1 MVYQCHRCFYYC
13 KNKKDM
19 KKHLGRKNECVRNV
33 DSYYYSDVQI
43 QELSFKNKQEKD
55 LIYVETKDETD
66 LVDDKWEYSENS
78 FNQLVLSYKKNNKKI
93 CCFCKKEF
101 FRKYELLRHLEKKQC
116 GILKEKTQNSTVQ
129 NTYIEKNIEQNIEN
143 QQINNQQIN
152 NININVYNNS
162 NIIDSEAKKI
172 LKNFNEEWDISKI
185 DIQKKLLLLLSDNKY
200 SNTMEEILKND
211 KNMNVLLDE
220 NNQSGIVFQENK
232 FMNVDNDEIIV
243 STMYKLYNHLLKFY
257 SDIKDDDD
265 NLVNKDLK
273 KHKDNIQEKY
283 NDFNKSKIT
292 KELVKNILIDIFH
305 TKKEEIIEKFMEFN
319 KFLSIDEENNK
330 IGF

>member
-1 MVYQCHRCFYYC
+1 
-13 KNKKDM
+13 M

-66 LVDDKWEYSENS
+66 LVDDNWEYSENS
-78 FNQLVLSYKKNNKKI
+78 FHQVVLSYKKNNKKI

-116 GILKEKTQNSTVQ
+116 GILKEKTQNSNVQ
-129 NTYIEKNIEQNIEN
+129 NIYIQKNIEQNIEN

-162 NIIDSEAKKI
+162 NIINSEAKKI

>member
-1 MVYQCHRCFYYC
+1 MVYQCYRCFYYC

-19 KKHLGRKNECVRNV
+19 KKHLGRKNECIRNIE
-33 DSYYYSDVQI
+33 SYSYTNEEIY
-43 QELSFKNKQEKD
+43 ELSFKNKQEKD
-55 LIYVETKDETD
+55 LIYIENKDETD
-66 LVDDKWEYSENS
+66 LVDENWVY
-78 FNQLVLSYKKNNKKI
+78 NEINYNELIKSYKKNNKKN

-116 GILKEKTQNSTVQ
+116 GILKEKQQKNIIN
-129 NTYIEKNIEQNIEN
+129 NTYIHKKIEQNIEN
-143 QQINNQQIN
+143 QQINNHQIN

-162 NIIDSEAKKI
+162 NIIESEAKKI
-172 LKNFNEEWDISKI
+172 LKNFNEDWDISKI

-200 SNTMEEILKND
+200 SNTMEEILKNN

-232 FMNVDNDEIIV
+232 FMSVDNDEIIV

-257 SDIKDDDD
+257 NDIKNDED

-273 KHKDNIQEKY
+273 KYKDNIQEKY
-283 NDFNKSKIT
+283 NDFNKNKIT

-305 TKKEEIIEKFMEFN
+305 NKKEEIIEKFMEFN

>member
-1 MVYQCHRCFYYC
+1 
-13 KNKKDM
+13 M

-33 DSYYYSDVQI
+33 DSYYYSDEQI

-66 LVDDKWEYSENS
+66 LVDDNWVYSEAS

-162 NIIDSEAKKI
+162 NIIESEAKKI
-172 LKNFNEEWDISKI
+172 LKNFNEDWDISKI

-232 FMNVDNDEIIV
+232 FMNIDNDEIIV

-257 SDIKDDDD
+257 SDIKDDED

-305 TKKEEIIEKFMEFN
+305 NKKDEIIEKFMEFN

>member
-1 MVYQCHRCFYYC
+1 
-13 KNKKDM
+13 M
-19 KKHLGRKNECVRNV
+19 KKHLGRKNECIRNIE
-33 DSYYYSDVQI
+33 SYSYSNEEI
-43 QELSFKNKQEKD
+43 YELSFKNKQEKD
-55 LIYVETKDETD
+55 LIYVENKDETD
-66 LVDDKWEYSENS
+66 FIDEKWVYNDINYNELINT
-78 FNQLVLSYKKNNKKI
+78 YKKNNKKI

-116 GILKEKTQNSTVQ
+116 SVLKEKLLKNITN
-129 NTYIEKNIEQNIEN
+129 NTYIQKNIEQNIEN
-143 QQINNQQIN
+143 QQINNHQIN

-162 NIIDSEAKKI
+162 NIIESEAKKI
-172 LKNFNEEWDISKI
+172 LKNFNEDWDISKI
-185 DIQKKLLLLLSDNKY
+185 DLQKKLLLLLSDNKY

-232 FMNVDNDEIIV
+232 FMSVDNDEIIV
-243 STMYKLYNHLLKFY
+243 TTMYKLYNHLLKFY
-257 SDIKDDDD
+257 NDIKNDED

-283 NDFNKSKIT
+283 NDFNKNNIT

-305 TKKEEIIEKFMEFN
+305 NKKEEIIEKFMEFN

>member
-1 MVYQCHRCFYYC
+1 
-13 KNKKDM
+13 M

>member
-1 MVYQCHRCFYYC
+1 MVYQCYRCFYYC

-19 KKHLGRKNECVRNV
+19 KKHLSRKNECVRNV
-33 DSYYYSDVQI
+33 ESYSLSEEQI

-55 LIYVETKDETD
+55 LIYVDTKDETD
-66 LVDDKWEYSENS
+66 LVDDNWIYSETN
-78 FNQLVLSYKKNNKKI
+78 FNQLVSSYKKNNKKI

-116 GILKEKTQNSTVQ
+116 GILKEKSQNNTIQ

-162 NIIDSEAKKI
+162 NIIESEAKKI
-172 LKNFNEEWDISKI
+172 LKNFNEDWDISKI

-232 FMNVDNDEIIV
+232 FMSVDNDEIIV

-257 SDIKDDDD
+257 NDIKNDED

-283 NDFNKSKIT
+283 NDFNKNKIT

-305 TKKEEIIEKFMEFN
+305 NKKEEIIEKFMEFN

>member
-1 MVYQCHRCFYYC
+1 
-13 KNKKDM
+13 M
-19 KKHLGRKNECVRNV
+19 KKHWGRKNECDRNV
-33 DSYYYSDVQI
+33 ESYQYPEDDIYN
-43 QELSFKNKQEKD
+43 LSFTNKLEKN
-55 LIYVETKDETD
+55 LIYIENKEDID
-66 LVDDKWEYSENS
+66 IIDDNWEYTEENLTT
-78 FNQLVLSYKKNNKKI
+78 LVLNYKKNNKKK
-93 CCFCKKEF
+93 CCFCKKDF

-116 GILKEKTQNSTVQ
+116 SVLKNKHDTNGVQ
-129 NTYIEKNIEQNIEN
+129 NTFIENNIQN

-152 NININVYNNS
+152 NININVYNNAHVRQT
-162 NIIDSEAKKI
+162 ET
-172 LKNFNEEWDISKI
+172 KNLLQNFDEDWDMSKI
-185 DIQKKLLLLLSDNKY
+185 DLQKKLLLLLSDNKY

-220 NNQSGIVFQENK
+220 NNNSGLVFQENK

-257 SDIKDDDD
+257 NDIKNDED

-283 NDFNKSKIT
+283 NDFNKNKIT